1 MSEKINIE
9 TGDDSTNITGKTVSI
24 TNNYF
29 QGLTEDKV
37 SEIIDKK
44 LEMLNTVNV
53 YTQEAYTLAENRIKK
68 LEEIVIPRIAKID
81 KTLGVFADPS
91 FQSVLNDAVK
101 VAAQTDE
108 EESYKLL
115 SELLSYKVEKPND
128 KSVKMDVTYA
138 IDVIDKITDEA
149 LQAITLFVALQT
161 WGPASGIISQG
172 LKIFNNLFSRLLFS
186 NLPATDAWIDQ
197 LDILKVI
204 RILSFGRFPSLKELH
219 KQLFSGYVVCGIPK
233 DSEKLNEI
241 YQLLDECSIPRTC
254 LIVNEL
260 NPDYFRLPIVNLNDI
275 KFMDYIDPNT
285 PFIHGRISLNEL
297 QISKIKQIIGY
308 YENDFAKLNQIYE
321 MFNEKWNSFENLKII
336 GDWWSKLPYSFGVT
350 SIGKVLAV
358 TNAQRIDSTLPKLEL

>member
-1 MSEKINIE
+1 MSDKINIE
-9 TGDDSTNITGKTVSI
+9 TGDDSTNITGKTVNV
-24 TNNYF
+24 TNNYI

-81 KTLGVFADPS
+81 KSLGVFADPS

-115 SELLSYKVEKPND
+115 SELLAYKVEEPND

-149 LQAITLFVALQT
+149 LQAITVFVALQT
-161 WGPASGIISQG
+161 WGPALGNISQG
-172 LKIFNNLFSRLLFS
+172 LTITNNLFSKLLFS
-186 NLPATDAWIDQ
+186 SLPLTDDWIDQ

-204 RILSFGRFPSLKELH
+204 RIQSFGRFPSLQELQ
-219 KQLFSGYVVCGIPK
+219 KRLFSGYVVCGISK
-233 DSEKLNEI
+233 NSEKLNEI
-241 YQLLDECSIPRTC
+241 YKLLDECSIPRTC
-254 LIVNEL
+254 LIANEL
-260 NPDYFRLPIVNLNDI
+260 NPDYYRLPIVNLNDI
-275 KFMDYIDPNT
+275 KLMDYIDPNT
-285 PFIHGRISLNEL
+285 SFIHGRISLNEL

-308 YENDFAKLNQIYE
+308 YDNDVVKLNQISE
-321 MFNEKWNSFENLKII
+321 KFNEKWNSYEKLKII
-336 GDWWSKLPYSFGVT
+336 GDWWSNLPYSFGVT

-358 TNAQRIDSTLPKLEL
+358 TNAQRIDSTLPKFEL